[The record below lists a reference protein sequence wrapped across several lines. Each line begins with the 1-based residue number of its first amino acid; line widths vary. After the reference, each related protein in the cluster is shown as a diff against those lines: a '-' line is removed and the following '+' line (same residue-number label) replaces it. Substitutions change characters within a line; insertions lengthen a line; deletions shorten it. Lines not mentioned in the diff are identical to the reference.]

1 MSQTSPRQM
10 AAASQHYGKAS
21 ILPQHLNNKN
31 RSKLARS
38 HYNQSSQKEASTQI
52 EHYGPHDNQ

>member
-1 MSQTSPRQM
+1 M